1 MDQGTE
7 FDNSPMFPL
16 EVSGQVVA
24 TCPKLVEVA
33 LDSSAAMVIW
43 GFSSEGWGTAWA
55 MKTVEDM
62 PLTRTAVQ
70 QDGSL
75 RYIDENGDVEIGEAT
90 PTSQV
95 EEQQPHLDG
104 PSALSSRPTYSPPG
118 PSQLPRVERGRRLA
132 KHDGLIR
139 AG

>member
-1 MDQGTE
+1 
-7 FDNSPMFPL
+7 MFPL

-33 LDSSAAMVIW
+33 LDSSADMVIW

-55 MKTVEDM
+55 MKTGEDM
-62 PLTRTAVQ
+62 PLTQSAVQ

-75 RYIDENGDVEIGEAT
+75 RYIDDNGDVEMGELDIPST

-95 EEQQPHLDG
+95 EEQPLLDG
-104 PSALSSRPTYSPPG
+104 DSALSSRPTSSPPG

-132 KHDGLIR
+132 KHDGLVR